1 MKRNFLLLQSLLCL
15 VCVSAPAQQ
24 IITLKECYDSATKTS
39 PLNSETLVY
48 DKIRQLKEDNL
59 TKGWLPS
66 IDANGSIIY
75 NTSVIDLTEAMGSLP
90 LPGLGDLITPM
101 PHEQYKL
108 TLEINQLIYDGGS
121 TKQAKSIEMA
131 EFRSREKQT
140 ESDLYKLKSQVNSY
154 YFNILLLEKH
164 EELSNIYIETI
175 GKRMNSLDAAVKN
188 GVILATERDVLLSEK
203 INLEQ
208 QLADIAV
215 QKKALQKVL
224 SNLTGSTIDSNTKLV
239 LPLTEAI
246 QTPSLS
252 RAELQ
257 LFDLRKNQLDASI
270 KLLESKRRPRIFGFA
285 TLGYGNPP
293 GNNFFKDEFA
303 PFAVAGAGIRWNVY
317 DWSKISD
324 EIQVIDYQKSL
335 ADIRKAELSD
345 QLNRL
350 LETKMAEIRNLES
363 RLVTDRELIDIRRR
377 ITKTAESKFEN
388 GTITATEFML
398 EFNAEKQA
406 VINHEIHKIQLALSK
421 VEYLNISGTDINP

>member
-363 RLVTDRELIDIRRR
+363 RLVTDRELIEIRRR

-398 EFNAEKQA
+398 EFNADKQA

>member
-66 IDANGSIIY
+66 IDANGSFIY
-75 NTSVIDLTEAMGSLP
+75 NTSVIDLTEAIGSLP

-224 SNLTGSTIDSNTKLV
+224 SDLTGSTIDSNTKLV

-363 RLVTDRELIDIRRR
+363 RLVTDRELIEIRRR

-398 EFNAEKQA
+398 EFNADKQA

>member
-224 SNLTGSTIDSNTKLV
+224 SDLTGSTIDSNTKLV

-363 RLVTDRELIDIRRR
+363 RLVTDRELIEIRRR

-398 EFNAEKQA
+398 EFNADKQA

>member
-66 IDANGSIIY
+66 IDANGSFIY
-75 NTSVIDLTEAMGSLP
+75 NTSVIDLTEAIGSLP

-224 SNLTGSTIDSNTKLV
+224 SDLTGSTIDSNTKLV

-252 RAELQ
+252 RPELQ

-317 DWSKISD
+317 DWSKTSD

-363 RLVTDRELIDIRRR
+363 RLITDRELIEIRRR

-398 EFNAEKQA
+398 EFNADKQA

>member
-224 SNLTGSTIDSNTKLV
+224 SDLTGSTIDSNTKLV

>member
-66 IDANGSIIY
+66 IDANGSFIY

-224 SNLTGSTIDSNTKLV
+224 SDLTGSTIDSNTKLV

-398 EFNAEKQA
+398 EFNADKQA